1 MIFLLVNE
9 LNHVL
14 KQHLLLYFS
23 SASVIPYFRQKCNTS
38 SSRAADKPS
47 EKPYMQLGHT

>member
-1 MIFLLVNE
+1 MNL

-23 SASVIPYFRQKCNTS
+23 SASVIPYFRENCNTS
-38 SSRAADKPS
+38 SPLEADKPS
-47 EKPYMQLGHT
+47 EKPYMQVGHT